1 MPILLLVLQLPVAV
15 GFFVMSPGADQSTR
29 TNSSQIKWLVGWV
42 WPATRERIINVIEPF
57 SADSKETPLAMLA
70 ISAFVLRYTSR
81 SSTASTIR
89 THTDFTITLD
99 LIAFAT
105 FMTSC
110 TRCTVMIST
119 FDLRLGQIGPSSDLQ
134 GREGGGLSD
143 EAYSG

>member
-1 MPILLLVLQLPVAV
+1 M
-15 GFFVMSPGADQSTR
+15 
-29 TNSSQIKWLVGWV
+29 VGWLGL
-42 WPATRERIINVIEPF
+42 AGHTRENYINVIEPF

-110 TRCTVMIST
+110 TRYTVPIST